1 MQYSCLIP
9 YALNVLDLALTLHAL
24 AGGGVELNPLMQCV
38 PVMVLYKIG
47 VMAIILKWLSNR
59 PERAARYALA
69 GAVGLYGAVD
79 IYHIINILS
88 VR

>member
-1 MQYSCLIP
+1 MIP
-9 YALNVLDLALTLHAL
+9 YLLNLLDLLFTLHAL
-24 AGGGVELNPLMQCV
+24 RHGAVELNPLMQCV
-38 PVMVLYKIG
+38 PVMCLYKIG
-47 VMAIILKWLSNR
+47 VMAVILRWLSNR

>member
-1 MQYSCLIP
+1 M
-9 YALNVLDLALTLHAL
+9 DLLCTLCAIHH
-24 AGGGVELNPLMQCV
+24 GGVELNPLMQCV
-38 PVMVLYKIG
+38 PVMCLYKIG

-79 IYHIINILS
+79 IYHIINIFS

>member
-1 MQYSCLIP
+1 MIP
-9 YALNVLDLALTLHAL
+9 YLLNLLDLLFTLHAL
-24 AGGGVELNPLMQCV
+24 RHGAVELNPLMQCV
-38 PVMVLYKIG
+38 PVMCLYKIG

-59 PERAARYALA
+59 PECAARYALA

-88 VR
+88 AR